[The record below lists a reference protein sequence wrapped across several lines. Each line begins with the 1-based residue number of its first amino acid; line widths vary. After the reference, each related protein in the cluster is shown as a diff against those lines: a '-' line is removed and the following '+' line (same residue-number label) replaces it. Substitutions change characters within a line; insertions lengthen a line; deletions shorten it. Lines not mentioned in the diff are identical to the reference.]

1 MSITILLG
9 DDHAIL
15 RQGLRLLLEAEPDFT
30 VVGEASTG
38 VEVMKK
44 IDMLHPDAVILDV
57 GIPDLNGLEITRQI
71 HQQNQHTRVIILSMY
86 SKEAYV
92 LEALKNGASAY
103 VLKGSDAKELIQAIR
118 QSMQG
123 IRYLSPPLSERAIE
137 AYLEMIR
144 DRGLDPYDTLTNRE
158 REILHLILEN
168 HSNAEIARR
177 LTISPRTV
185 EVHRA
190 KMMHKLGLSSQVDLV
205 RFAMQR
211 GIIPFEE

>member
-15 RQGLRLLLEAEPDFT
+15 RQGLRLLLEAEPDF
-30 VVGEASTG
+30 VIVGEASTG
-38 VEVMKK
+38 VEVMVK
-44 IDMLHPDAVILDV
+44 IDSLHPDVVVLDV

-71 HQQNQHTRVIILSMY
+71 HQRYQHTRVVILSMHA
-86 SKEAYV
+86 KEAYV

-103 VLKGSDAKELIQAIR
+103 VLKGSDANELIQAIR

-137 AYLEMIR
+137 AYLEMIK

-158 REILHLILEN
+158 REILHLVLES
-168 HSNAEIARR
+168 HSNSEIASR
-177 LTISPRTV
+177 LMISPRTV

-190 KMMHKLGLSSQVDLV
+190 KMMHKLGLNSQVDLV

>member
-1 MSITILLG
+1 MSISILLG

-15 RQGLRLLLEAEPDFT
+15 RQGLRLLLEAESDFT
-30 VVGEASTG
+30 IVGEASTG
-38 VEVMKK
+38 VEVMLK
-44 IDMLHPDAVILDV
+44 IEMLHPDVVVLDV

-71 HQQNQHTRVIILSMY
+71 HQRYQHTCVVILSMHA
-86 SKEAYV
+86 KEAYV

-103 VLKGSDAKELIQAIR
+103 VLKGSGANELIQAIR
-118 QSMQG
+118 QSLQG

-137 AYLEMIR
+137 AYLEMIK

-158 REILHLILEN
+158 REILHLVLES
-168 HSNAEIARR
+168 HSNTEIASR

-190 KMMHKLGLSSQVDLV
+190 RMMHKLGLSSQVELI

-211 GIIPFEE
+211 GLIPSEE

>member
-15 RQGLRLLLEAEPDFT
+15 RQGLRLLLEAEPDF
-30 VVGEASTG
+30 VIVGEASTG
-38 VEVMKK
+38 VEVMMK
-44 IDMLHPDAVILDV
+44 IDMLHPDVVVLDV

-71 HQQNQHTRVIILSMY
+71 HQRYQHTQVVILSMHA
-86 SKEAYV
+86 KEAYV

-103 VLKGSDAKELIQAIR
+103 VLKGSDANELIQAIR
-118 QSMQG
+118 QAMQG

-137 AYLEMIR
+137 AYLEMIK

-158 REILHLILEN
+158 REILHLVLES
-168 HSNAEIARR
+168 HSNSEIASR
-177 LTISPRTV
+177 LMISPRTV

-190 KMMHKLGLSSQVDLV
+190 KMMHKLGLNSQVDLV

-211 GIIPFEE
+211 GIIPVEE

>member
-15 RQGLRLLLEAEPDFT
+15 RQGLRLLLEAEPDF
-30 VVGEASTG
+30 VIVGEASTG
-38 VEVMKK
+38 VEVMVK
-44 IDMLHPDAVILDV
+44 IDMLHPDVVVLDV

-71 HQQNQHTRVIILSMY
+71 HQRYPHTRVVILSMHA
-86 SKEAYV
+86 KEAYV

-103 VLKGSDAKELIQAIR
+103 VLKGSDANELIQAIR
-118 QSMQG
+118 QSIQG

-137 AYLEMIR
+137 AYLEMIK

-158 REILHLILEN
+158 REILHLVLES
-168 HSNAEIARR
+168 HSNSDIASR
-177 LTISPRTV
+177 LMISPRTV

-190 KMMHKLGLSSQVDLV
+190 KMMHKLGLNSQVDLV

>member
-1 MSITILLG
+1 MSISILLG

-30 VVGEASTG
+30 IVGEASTG
-38 VEVMKK
+38 VEVMRK
-44 IDMLHPDAVILDV
+44 IEMLHPDIVVLDV

-71 HQQNQHTRVIILSMY
+71 HQRHQHTRVVILSMHA
-86 SKEAYV
+86 KEAYV

-103 VLKGSDAKELIQAIR
+103 VLKGSDTNELIQAIR
-118 QSMQG
+118 QSLQG
-123 IRYLSPPLSERAIE
+123 VRYLSPPLSERAIE
-137 AYLEMIR
+137 AYLEMIE
-144 DRGLDPYDTLTNRE
+144 DRGLDQYDTLTNRE
-158 REILHLILEN
+158 REIMHLVLES
-168 HSNAEIARR
+168 HSNAEIASR

-190 KMMHKLGLSSQVDLV
+190 RMMHKLGLNSQVELV

-211 GIIPFEE
+211 GLIPTEE

>member
-15 RQGLRLLLEAEPDFT
+15 RQGLRLLLEEEPDFT
-30 VVGEASTG
+30 IVGEASTG
-38 VEVMKK
+38 VEVMVKT
-44 IDMLHPDAVILDV
+44 DMLHPDVVILDV
-57 GIPDLNGLEITRQI
+57 GLPDLNGLEITRQI
-71 HQQNQHTRVIILSMY
+71 HQRNQHTRVVILSMHA
-86 SKEAYV
+86 KEAYV

-103 VLKGSDAKELIQAIR
+103 VLKGSDANELIQAIR

-137 AYLEMIR
+137 AYLEMIK

-158 REILHLILEN
+158 REILHLVLESY
-168 HSNAEIARR
+168 SNVEIARR

-211 GIIPFEE
+211 GIIPLEE